1 MDSTDWN
8 FTKRYI
14 LANTKH
20 PVATGGSPIVT
31 WLPNQLDSVLRMM
44 LVTEAGIDRE
54 ALDPQLAVM
63 VEEISLR
70 AEAQQR
76 VLTREV
82 ARLSAE
88 RGETA
93 TAVDAA
99 EKAAAKAV
107 NESAY
112 A

>member
-1 MDSTDWN
+1 MHTTDTPSWQ
-8 FTKRYI
+8 FTKFYI
-14 LANTKH
+14 LRATKH

-31 WLPNQLDSVLRMM
+31 WLPNQLDTVLRQM
-44 LVTEAGIDRE
+44 LVTEAGINRDE
-54 ALDPQLAVM
+54 LDPQLAVM

-76 VLTREV
+76 VLVREV
-82 ARLSAE
+82 AKLSVE
-88 RGETA
+88 RGAESTN
-93 TAVDAA
+93 VDGV
-99 EKAAAKAV
+99 EKKV